1 MENQKMKR
9 LFAALPLL
17 TGMYL
22 FPPVQAQAQT
32 VFHLTLKD
40 HHFEPDHL
48 SVPAGERFIIELENQ
63 DSTTDELESYDM
75 KFEKII
81 VPGSK
86 IRVHAGP
93 LHPGQYT
100 FFDDYHPDQAK
111 GTVTAEAKP

>member
-1 MENQKMKR
+1 MKR

-17 TGMYL
+17 TGMCL

-93 LHPGQYT
+93 LHPGHYT